1 MRPIKRKANNNIS
14 NRAIAKTLYALRKE
28 RYLSQESVAEKIG
41 VNRATYTYWERS
53 HCCPKLEIIELLSN
67 AFEISEAEFFE
78 KYLKAKG
85 EIKNAERNNHVGET
99 DSESDS
105 SN

>member
-1 MRPIKRKANNNIS
+1 MLPIKSDGKFKIT

-53 HCCPKLEIIELLSN
+53 YCCPKLEIIELLSN